1 MEINSVLE
9 LDAIKEKIWDTYI
22 ALSNLPQP
30 ESYRLGGTFYGG
42 TELYRSVGNM
52 LDPINGEPYISYGY
66 GGSTHY
72 DELWGIR
79 IGGVYNAPEIV
90 KELRD
95 YIKEV
100 RQTIFDAGWAI
111 VDDYGTNFSVI
122 GIARR

>member
-1 MEINSVLE
+1 MEMKSVLE
-9 LDAIKEKIWDTYI
+9 LDAIKRKIWDTYI
-22 ALSNLPQP
+22 ELSNLPQP
-30 ESYRLGGTFYGG
+30 KSYRLGGTFYGG

-52 LDPINGEPYISYGY
+52 LDPINGEPYTSYGY

-79 IGGVYNAPEIV
+79 IGGAYDTEL
-90 KELRD
+90 KQELRS
-95 YIKEV
+95 YIREV